1 LYEENSR
8 PKKLNILVENKFSL
22 TVDLVDTPNYQTI
35 IFPQTLYSSDIII
48 IEVLDVFSGTRYND
62 TCINNILYDGQTI
75 DGLIKEGFNKNNI
88 TELKIYDND
97 ATSFK
102 KDLNNGDIYV
112 KDMLNNTKNELISNS
127 INAVSTNKSGKTKLW
142 LILLLFVPLLSVAA
156 FFVIRKRKRT

>member
-1 LYEENSR
+1 M
-8 PKKLNILVENKFSL
+8 
-22 TVDLVDTPNYQTI
+22 DLVDTPNYQTI

>member
-1 LYEENSR
+1 MYEENSR